1 MTLHA
6 SIIVLKSLPATGMG
20 VLGGPVSGSSFERRG
35 GLDPTRLGDGAVTR
49 RLITD
54 VAQHHGQVVFVTDS
68 SSARAVALQTLAG
81 SKGFCNSRGL
91 LRA

>member
-1 MTLHA
+1 MERPSSAIPALYLCTMLAILMTLHA

-20 VLGGPVSGSSFERRG
+20 VLGGPVSGSGFERCG

-54 VAQHHGQVVFVTDS
+54 VA
-68 SSARAVALQTLAG
+68 
-81 SKGFCNSRGL
+81 
-91 LRA
+91 